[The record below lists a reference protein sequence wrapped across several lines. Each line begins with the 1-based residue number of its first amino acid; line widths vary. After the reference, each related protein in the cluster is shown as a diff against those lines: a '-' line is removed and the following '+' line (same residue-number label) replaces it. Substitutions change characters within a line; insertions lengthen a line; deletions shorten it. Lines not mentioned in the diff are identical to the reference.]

1 MARKTREVVV
11 TDGGRDDGKHFII
24 TELPASQAERW
35 AARALMAMVRADVE
49 LPEDFETTGIAG
61 LVTLS
66 LRALSAMPF
75 PEAAGLLDEMM
86 DCVEIVPDPSRPMV
100 KRRLIEDDIEEVS
113 TRLRLRREIVEL
125 HTNFSFAGDRSSSD
139 PSATV
144 PLARAS

>member
-1 MARKTREVVV
+1 MRHSNAGSRCPMAWTGRRHTASSNRPGDGRIWRRARAPAWSASAATTVRWISSRWGMARKTREVVV

-66 LRALSAMPF
+66 L
-75 PEAAGLLDEMM
+75 
-86 DCVEIVPDPSRPMV
+86 
-100 KRRLIEDDIEEVS
+100 
-113 TRLRLRREIVEL
+113 
-125 HTNFSFAGDRSSSD
+125 
-139 PSATV
+139 
-144 PLARAS
+144 